1 MGEFKDDKQEGYG
14 KKIYP
19 DGSFYEGN
27 FAKGAFSGKG
37 VWHYSNG
44 DLLSGIWENGIRNGV
59 FHKVLKNGEEFKV
72 EYQND
77 NKVKE
82 EKIRKW

>member
-1 MGEFKDDKQEGYG
+1 
-14 KKIYP
+14 
-19 DGSFYEGN
+19 
-27 FAKGAFSGKG
+27 
-37 VWHYSNG
+37 
-44 DLLSGIWENGIRNGV
+44 
-59 FHKVLKNGEEFKV
+59 VLKNGEEFKV